1 MLNRNESMGLKVGCE
16 YKNFVD
22 YVSQFLTL
30 FMLALV
36 LYACTSLVKESV
48 KTSLIKK
55 RSISPGNLFT
65 LL

>member
-1 MLNRNESMGLKVGCE
+1 MLSRNESMGLKVGCE
-16 YKNFVD
+16 GENFVD
-22 YVSQFLTL
+22 YISQFLII
-30 FMLALV
+30 MLALV

-55 RSISPGNLFT
+55 RSTSPGSLFT